1 MVGAIGHPVS
11 EHGASAMQVAAR
23 IAGNI
28 GDGGATAGR
37 GAIDKRMPILVPR
50 FARAPVEYR
59 VVVCGKIVRAL
70 RKLVLRNGVGPI
82 ALSGDVAGAL
92 R

>member
-23 IAGNI
+23 IAGNV

-59 VVVCGKIVRAL
+59 VVVLGKVIRAL
-70 RKLVLRNGVGPI
+70 GQLILRDGIGPI
-82 ALSGDVAGAL
+82 AFRGDVARTL

>member
-1 MVGAIGHPVS
+1 
-11 EHGASAMQVAAR
+11 MQVAAG

-37 GAIDKRMPILVPR
+37 GAFGKRIAVLALR
-50 FARAPVEYR
+50 LARAPVEYR
-59 VVVCGKIVRAL
+59 VIILGKIVRTL
-70 RKLVLRNGVGPI
+70 GKLVFRNSIGPK
-82 ALSGDVAGAL
+82 AFSGDVARTL